1 MLHGCI
7 IIIII
12 IITTQ
17 AIVKQITGTNKTSL
31 DPLDF
36 KVKEYMVSKLDGEGG
51 GTKYGVIGSAVPY
64 Q

>member
-51 GTKYGVIGSAVPY
+51 AQNTVW
-64 Q
+64 